1 MMMKDSSLSLRFFLA
16 FAFTL
21 IGIVKLHSAT
31 TVGQQ
36 HMKNSSSSLDPMSLS
51 LCFFCSCRYIQATFD
66 VKSTSEVHERAKL
79 KLESQIQ
86 SKVFSIF
93 FIALSFAKVELGT
106 FFFL

>member
-51 LCFFCSCRYIQATFD
+51 LCFFCSCRCIQATFD
-66 VKSTSEVHERAKL
+66 VKSTSEIMKGPSWSLSLRFNL
-79 KLESQIQ
+79 RSFLY
-86 SKVFSIF
+86 FS
-93 FIALSFAKVELGT
+93 IALSFAKVELGT